1 MDSTEATGG
10 MCGAWWEW
18 QLQGELKGESVSG
31 RRGRGAESAA
41 LENKYITHWDPQP
54 PGCLISVAV
63 RISFIVLKML

>member
-54 PGCLISVAV
+54 PGCVISVAV